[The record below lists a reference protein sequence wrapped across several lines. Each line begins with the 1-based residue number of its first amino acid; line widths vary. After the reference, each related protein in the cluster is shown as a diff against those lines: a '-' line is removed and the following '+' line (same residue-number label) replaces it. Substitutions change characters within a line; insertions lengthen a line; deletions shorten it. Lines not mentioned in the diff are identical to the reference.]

1 MMNRSLLTTIASIFL
16 MGTIACQKKEEV
28 AVQPDKVVVN
38 ITSPKEGQV
47 VRKGETLSIVANIRY
62 ITQMH
67 GYIIKIV
74 NQETGKL
81 YYETEGHAHGDII
94 NINEQWTDSIATQT
108 PLQLEITAV
117 LDHEQNETHEK
128 LGFISQP

>member
-1 MMNRSLLTTIASIFL
+1 MMNKSLLTTITSIIL
-16 MGTIACQKKEEV
+16 MSTIACQKKEEV
-28 AVQPDKVVVN
+28 AVQLDKVVVN

-47 VRKGETLSIVANIRY
+47 VRKGETLSIVANVRY

-81 YYETEGHAHGDII
+81 YYETEGHAHGDVI
-94 NINEQWTDSIATQT
+94 NINEQWTDSIATKI